1 MALGAVKYNKL
12 EAAWPGRNSAGL
24 SADRRIADP
33 SGDGYNKAMAS
44 SSPIAAP
51 DGGLSFRLADLAATA
66 DLAGALAGRARAGD
80 VIALHGPLGAGKT
93 AFARAFITA
102 RAALAEQ
109 TDALGD
115 VPSPTFTLVQTYDM
129 TDPAIWHFDL
139 YRLDKPDDAL
149 ELGLD
154 EAFADAISLIEWP
167 ERLGPYLPRRAL
179 HLSLDFDGPGSEEGA
194 RIARLTGAGDWPVRL
209 EKLA

>member
-1 MALGAVKYNKL
+1 MAL
-12 EAAWPGRNSAGL
+12 P
-24 SADRRIADP
+24 
-33 SGDGYNKAMAS
+33 
-44 SSPIAAP
+44 SPISAP
-51 DGGLSFRLADLAATA
+51 DGGLAFRLADLAATA
-66 DLAGALAGRARAGD
+66 ELAAALAGCARAGD

-93 AFARAFITA
+93 AFARAFIGA
-102 RAALAEQ
+102 RAALAGQ
-109 TDALGD
+109 ADALGD

-154 EAFADAISLIEWP
+154 EAFNEAISLIEWP

-179 HLSLDFDGPGSEEGA
+179 HLSLGFDGPGSEEGA
-194 RIARLTGAGDWPVRL
+194 RIARLTGADDWPARL
-209 EKLA
+209 EQLI